1 MIQVKPQNFMLLKE
15 IKLKQDTATGSSIQ
29 EKSDSYLN
37 TPIRISTSINTS
49 QPFKQRKNKVK
60 EIFGKERWSV
70 VEES

>member
-49 QPFKQRKNKVK
+49 
-60 EIFGKERWSV
+60 
-70 VEES
+70 